1 MLKKGSICIDPFF
14 LSVLFSLYLSSRFLN
29 YSINIGDFIMPSL
42 DIVSTYDMQEIDNAV
57 NIVKRDIA
65 NRYDFRGTN
74 SSISLDKSEKKIKIE
89 SSSSMQR
96 EAIVDMLKDRS
107 ITRKVSLKTYDFKE
121 EEKASGMSVRQYV
134 HLKEGISKEN
144 AKTINKKIKEY
155 KLKVQSQIQGDQIR
169 VSGKKIDDLQDIMNR
184 LKSEKLDVA
193 LQFINFKK

>member
-14 LSVLFSLYLSSRFLN
+14 LSVIFSLYLTSRFLN